1 MAAQP
6 GGDTTLQRGDY
17 VTLRTRK
24 RKSIFDSD
32 DDVSDDDDI
41 SDEDEHDDDSFQII
55 NVDPNPCASEPF
67 QLQAD
72 CPRTGLTTWANASD
86 LKLWMRPTYVC
97 RHCAVEHGY
106 KLKCKS
112 EACKSRRKARKT
124 KRMRRVPAVSDG
136 YAYGSSDGSLLVR
149 VQRWIS
155 ACMRLWF

>member
-1 MAAQP
+1 M
-6 GGDTTLQRGDY
+6 QRGDY

-72 CPRTGLTTWANASD
+72 CPRTGLTTCAKASD
-86 LKLWMRPTYVC
+86 LKFWIRPTYIC
-97 RHCAVEHGY
+97 GHCGAEHAY
-106 KLKCKS
+106 KKKCKS
-112 EACKSRRKARKT
+112 EACKSRRRKARKT